1 MSSGRTAASTQALGY
16 PAILLASALIGLTRR
31 QYVARGRAA
40 EALIAQTRRTEAAS
54 RRAAALDERTRIARE
69 IHDVLAHAL
78 GGLTVQLE
86 AAELLLAERGD
97 VDGALE
103 RIRGCRLTARE
114 GLEEARRAVA
124 ALRSDTP
131 PLPESLTAL
140 LESHREQDNRV
151 ELAVEGA
158 ARELS
163 PEVSLTLMRTVQEA
177 LTNARRHAPGSAVR
191 VRLIYTAAST
201 SVIVTNDAAARDAGG
216 RGRETHGRLWSG
228 GNARAPRARG
238 WSARGRPGPGGLDG
252 QRGGSRVSPALRVLV
267 VDDQQIVREGLA
279 TILDMLPDV
288 SVVATAGDGAE
299 ALELVARH
307 RPDVVLLD
315 LHMPVLD
322 GVAATRRIVAE
333 HPSSAVLILTTFGED
348 DDALEALRAGARGV
362 LTKDAG
368 HEEIS
373 RALHQAAAGHM
384 TLAAPLQARLLAA
397 AAPPDVPVRVE
408 FPDGLTAR
416 EAEVLGLIG
425 AGFTNREIAERLVVS
440 EATVKTHIN
449 HVFAKIGARDRA
461 AAINYAALA
470 RAGADLNR
478 RPRM

>member
-1 MSSGRTAASTQALGY
+1 VS
-16 PAILLASALIGLTRR
+16 SALR
-31 QYVARGRAA
+31 
-40 EALIAQTRRTEAAS
+40 
-54 RRAAALDERTRIARE
+54 
-69 IHDVLAHAL
+69 
-78 GGLTVQLE
+78 
-86 AAELLLAERGD
+86 
-97 VDGALE
+97 
-103 RIRGCRLTARE
+103 
-114 GLEEARRAVA
+114 
-124 ALRSDTP
+124 
-131 PLPESLTAL
+131 
-140 LESHREQDNRV
+140 
-151 ELAVEGA
+151 
-158 ARELS
+158 
-163 PEVSLTLMRTVQEA
+163 M
-177 LTNARRHAPGSAVR
+177 
-191 VRLIYTAAST
+191 
-201 SVIVTNDAAARDAGG
+201 
-216 RGRETHGRLWSG
+216 
-228 GNARAPRARG
+228 
-238 WSARGRPGPGGLDG
+238 
-252 QRGGSRVSPALRVLV
+252 LV
-267 VDDQQIVREGLA
+267 VDDQQIEREGLA

-288 SVVATAGDGAE
+288 SVVGSAGDGAE

-373 RALHQAAAGHM
+373 RALHQAAAGHV

-397 AAPPDVPVRVE
+397 ATPPDIPARVE

-461 AAINYAALA
+461 AAINYAALHGLA
-470 RAGADLNR
+470 AT
-478 RPRM
+478 